1 MPAPPSASRVSAR
14 AQMGLE
20 FSGFIPDFISTSYSY
35 WTKKGLVGGL
45 TEAANLAAESLDPAS
60 RWLTQSELA
69 QATILKLTGSAPP
82 TPEDEILAARYVDRY
97 RSVAKET
104 SAWTGFVASSGYP
117 QSPELEQHTTRTRLA
132 LAEYADPVAKLS
144 DGQSLRLGATP
155 DGREVFGGPGA
166 MTAFVIVVIA
176 VATVVIARS
185 VATVSLAGAERD
197 GKLIGLAEKDLTFR
211 QERMD
216 AASRIVNDTAASS
229 DAKASAQRVL
239 DLFSTSL
246 SMPVKLPTLPAAGL
260 PSLPGGTSTA
270 DGSWK
275 FWVAGGLA
283 LFLVGRF
290 GGRR

>member
-1 MPAPPSASRVSAR
+1 
-14 AQMGLE
+14 MGLDL
-20 FSGFIPDFISTSYSY
+20 PDLPLNIVDLYRY
-35 WTKKGLVGGL
+35 WTKKGLAGGL
-45 TEAANLAAESLDPAS
+45 TEAANLAAESLTPAS

-82 TPEDEILAARYVDRY
+82 TPEDEILAVRYVDRY

-117 QSPELEQHTTRTRLA
+117 QSPDLEQHTTRTRLA
-132 LAEYADPVAKLS
+132 LAEYADPVARLS
-144 DGQSLRLGATP
+144 DGQSVRLGATP
-155 DGREVFGGPGA
+155 DGREVLGGLA
-166 MTAFVIVVIA
+166 TSTVIVIVVIA
-176 VATVVIARS
+176 AASVAIAYS

-216 AASRIVNDTAASS
+216 AASRIVNDAAASPE
-229 DAKASAQRVL
+229 AKASAQRVL
-239 DLFSTSL
+239 DLLSTSL